1 MDNSHQPTLV
11 SAMTLQKFTQAE
23 LAAVLFEYVALARP
37 AASHLILVSR
47 SRSLSLP
54 MGQLALA
61 QTVI

>member
-1 MDNSHQPTLV
+1 MCDALAHAP
-11 SAMTLQKFTQAE
+11 LQKFTQAE